1 MSEINLFS
9 ISLTRF
15 FNLTHTLNML
25 EIEYEFREDDLNHY
39 NEMRF
44 KQTEEYHNQIK
55 KNRWIVPGI
64 MLLIGMFY
72 YYYYVDLKAALY
84 IFFVAMLWALLSPK
98 IILLNISRQILGSY
112 TQKEKKALFGTY
124 VLTIDPSSANF
135 LHEKSPSGKN
145 KMAWSELVRVDYGK
159 GYVYIYLDLS
169 TALVIPEATM
179 KKGDLQAFAKQVE
192 KMIEMHG

>member
-1 MSEINLFS
+1 
-9 ISLTRF
+9 
-15 FNLTHTLNML
+15 ML
-25 EIEYEFREDDLNHY
+25 EIEYKFRDEDLNHF

-44 KQTEEYHNQIK
+44 KKTEEYQSQIK

-64 MLLIGMFY
+64 MMLIGTFY
-72 YYYYVDLKAALY
+72 YYYYGDFNSAGY
-84 IFFVAMLWALLSPK
+84 IFLVAVLWSWLSPR
-98 IILLNISRQILGSY
+98 IILLLVTRQMIGSY
-112 TQKEKKALFGTY
+112 TQKEKKNLFGTY
-124 VLTIDPSSANF
+124 ELTIDPASPNY

-169 TALVIPEATM
+169 TALVIPEATL